1 MAKAL
6 ELDKNLELS
15 NIIKPKPIKPKA
27 KREKRYSLT
36 QLLSIVQEFG
46 QGKTV
51 TEVAI
56 QHGIKSEEEHNK
68 LELIINT
75 IHNYKPTSPRT
86 NYSLDTDLALFWK
99 FYYTYNRGNLTRE
112 QIFKKLN
119 ITVTQ
124 YSRLRVLLDQ
134 FGLVNTSR
142 ASSEIDLAVKILSS
156 NGLSIEDT
164 SIITKIDPEE
174 LKLYLYRTN
183 PHEVYKSLCKIQD
196 LNIDEVSSIYN
207 DYMSGISIDGLEDKY
222 GYHKSSLGVRLI
234 LGYYQTKKSAGF
246 NGVN

>member
-1 MAKAL
+1 MKKKL

-15 NIIKPKPIKPKA
+15 NIVKPIQPKSKV

-46 QGKTV
+46 HGKTIS
-51 TEVAI
+51 EVAL
-56 QHGIKSEEEHNK
+56 QHGIKSEDEHKK

-75 IHNYKPTSPRT
+75 IHNYKPISPKS
-86 NYSLDTDLALFWK
+86 NYNLDTDLALFWK

-134 FGLVNTSR
+134 FGLIESKR
-142 ASSEIDLAVKILSS
+142 AISEIDLALRLMST
-156 NGLSIEDT
+156 NGLSVKDT
-164 SIITKIDPEE
+164 SVITKINPDE
-174 LKLYLYRTN
+174 LDLYLYRTN
-183 PHEVYKSLCKIQD
+183 SHGSYKSLTKVED
-196 LNIDEVSSIYN
+196 LEPEEVSSIYN
-207 DYMSGISIDGLEDKY
+207 DYVSGISIEGLEDKY
-222 GYHKSSLGVRLI
+222 GYHKSALGVRLI
-234 LGYYQTKKSAGF
+234 LGYHQTKKLAGF
-246 NGVN
+246 NEV